1 LYTFNLVLVY
11 HFLSYLYIF
20 LMKKTVLFFSLF
32 LLSHFAFSQVFW
44 TETFGT
50 GCNQLQLANG
60 FNSGNGVWTI
70 ASTGLNQ
77 TFSNFWYVS
86 ATESGMGV
94 GNCGAG
100 CLGTGTT
107 NRTLHIGN
115 VTGSPLAAIFCPT
128 GDCGAAYDAGVGTNS
143 VTTNKRAQSP
153 TINCSGKYNIIL
165 NFNYI
170 MGANP
175 PTDAA
180 TVMYFDGA
188 TWTQI
193 SAPPSTNNA
202 SCGGQGLWTA
212 YSVALPASANNNPS
226 VKVGFNWVN
235 IDGNLAATDPSFAV
249 DDIKL
254 SITPLSPTLTLPSP
268 VCEAN
273 VINASYSSTLA
284 LTYSWTA
291 TSANVVFSPS
301 NSGTTAI
308 SFTAPGTYTVS
319 LTVCSGTTCSTAT
332 SSVQVIATPTINVT
346 ASPTVIC
353 SPGSSTLTASGGPSA
368 TSYSWTVSSG
378 PAITNTNIAVVSP
391 TATTN
396 YTVLTSVPGCTT
408 GVAFNIPVSP
418 KPTLTVT
425 PNSGICNGQTINLT
439 SNGGAT
445 YTWSPASS
453 LNTPNGS
460 VVTASPTVTTT
471 YTVTGYDGVCT
482 NTAVVTVTVNASA
495 SVTVTPTNTTICS
508 GQSANLVASGGSS
521 YTWTASSGANPANLA
536 SVSVSPT
543 TTTTYTVLTGIGT
556 CTAAAI
562 VSVSVAPIFTLS
574 VTPSNTTICGGGSG
588 TSLTGAGGVSYTWTP
603 ATGLSSTTGANVTAN
618 PTVSTSYT
626 LLGSNGV
633 CTNSATATVSVI
645 IVNATITAS
654 SINYCTGVSPV
665 SLTGSG
671 GTTYSWSPATGLSST
686 TGSVVSATPSV
697 TTIYSLTASTGACSS
712 VKTITITVPATSSIS
727 VISSGTI
734 ICTGSAGSTLTA
746 SGASTYTW
754 MPGSVMTASNVVNPS
769 VTTTYTVNGQ
779 TAAGCIAFPATI
791 TVSVAPSITP
801 TLTASSATV
810 CLTKTIS
817 INATPTGAG
826 ITYTWSPSS
835 AIQGSINT
843 SSIIA
848 KPTTSATVIYTL
860 TLSNG
865 SCVSTKTISIQV
877 FNCDPPIV
885 SFTTLT
891 NNSICTG
898 GCVTFTSTTSGST
911 PIAYQWVVPGGT
923 PSTSTLVNPQICFN
937 TAGNYTVGLI
947 ATNAYGVDTLIIS
960 NFINV
965 ADTPSVVKAFGDTL
979 IKIGHTTPISA
990 TGATTYYWTPDNGS
1004 VACSTCSNTIA
1015 QPTVTTQYIVI
1026 GYNSQYCYRQDT
1038 ITVSVDDVCDDFF
1051 VPNVFSPNGD
1061 GLNESV
1067 NVHGLCIS
1075 TFNLQM
1081 YNRWGEKVFETSDK
1095 TVGWDGTFKGKPMD
1109 TGVFM
1114 YKVNGVTLDGKLFLI
1129 KGNVTLLR

>member
-1 LYTFNLVLVY
+1 
-11 HFLSYLYIF
+11 
-20 LMKKTVLFFSLF
+20 MKKTGLFISLLF
-32 LLSHFAFSQVFW
+32 MTQFTFSQVFW

-50 GCNQLQLANG
+50 GCNQNQLANG
-60 FNSGNGVWTI
+60 FNSGNGIWTI

-77 TFSNFWYVS
+77 SFSNFWYVS
-86 ATESGMGV
+86 ATESGMGI
-94 GNCGAG
+94 GNCGDG

-115 VTGSPLAAIFCPT
+115 VTGSPSAIFCPT
-128 GDCGAAYDAGVGTNS
+128 GDCGASYDAGFGTNS

-153 TINCSGKYNIIL
+153 TINCAGKSNITL
-165 NFNYI
+165 NFSYI

-180 TVMYFDGA
+180 TVMYFDGV
-188 TWTQI
+188 TWTQV

-235 IDGNLAATDPSFAV
+235 IDGNVAATDPSFAV
-249 DDIKL
+249 DDITL
-254 SITPLSPTLTLPSP
+254 SVASVTPTLTLPSP

-273 VINASYSSTLA
+273 VINTSFSSTLA
-284 LTYSWTA
+284 LTYSWSA
-291 TSANVVFSPS
+291 TSANVVFSPA

-319 LTVCSGTTCSTAT
+319 LTVCSGTTCSTA
-332 SSVQVIATPTINVT
+332 SSSIQVIATPTINVT
-346 ASPTVIC
+346 ASPTVVC

-368 TSYSWTVSSG
+368 ASYSWTASSG

-408 GVAFNIPVSP
+408 GVTFNVPVSP
-418 KPTLTVT
+418 SPTITVT
-425 PNSGICNGQTINLT
+425 PNSGICTGQTINLT
-439 SNGGAT
+439 SGGGAT

-453 LNTPNGS
+453 LNTSNGS
-460 VVTASPTVTTT
+460 AVIASPTVTTT
-471 YTVTGYDGVCT
+471 YTVTGFNGVCT
-482 NTAVVTVTVNASA
+482 NTVAVTVTVNASA
-495 SVTVTPTNTTICS
+495 SVTVTPTNTTICA
-508 GQSANLVASGGSS
+508 GQSANLTASGGSG

-536 SVSVSPT
+536 NVTVSPT
-543 TTTTYTVLTGIGT
+543 TTTTYTVLTGAGT
-556 CTAAAI
+556 CTATA
-562 VSVSVAPIFTLS
+562 VTSVSVAPIFTLTA
-574 VTPSNTTICGGGSG
+574 TPSNTTICNGGAG
-588 TSLTGAGGVSYTWTP
+588 TGLMGAGGVSYTWSP

-618 PTVSTSYT
+618 PTVSTTYT
-626 LLGSNGV
+626 LLGSNSV
-633 CTNSATATVSVI
+633 CTNSVTATVSVTI
-645 IVNATITAS
+645 INATITAS
-654 SINYCTGVSPV
+654 SINYCTGAAPV

-671 GTTYSWSPATGLSST
+671 GTTYSWSPSAGLST
-686 TGSVVSATPSV
+686 TSGPVVSATPSV
-697 TTIYSLTASTGACSS
+697 TTVYSLTATTGACSS

-727 VISSGTI
+727 VVSTGTLICSGS
-734 ICTGSAGSTLTA
+734 TGTTLTA

-754 MPGSVMTASNVVNPS
+754 MPGSVTTASNAVNPPS
-769 VTTTYTVNGQ
+769 STTYTVGGQ
-779 TAAGCIAFPATI
+779 TAAGCIAFPAVI

-801 TLTASSATV
+801 TLTASSTSV

-817 INATPTGAG
+817 IIAAPTGAG

-843 SSIIA
+843 SSIVA
-848 KPTTSATVIYTL
+848 KPTTTATIIYTL

-865 SCVSTKTISIQV
+865 SCASTKTISIQV

-891 NNSICTG
+891 NDSICTG
-898 GCVTFTSTTSGST
+898 GCVTFTSTTSGSA
-911 PIAYQWVVPGGT
+911 PITYQWVIPGGT
-923 PSTSTLVNPQICFN
+923 PPTSTLVNPQICFN
-937 TAGNYTVGLI
+937 TSGNYTVGLI
-947 ATNAYGVDTLIIS
+947 ATNLYGTDTLIIS

-990 TGATTYYWTPDNGS
+990 IGATTYYWTPDNGS
-1004 VACSTCSNTIA
+1004 LACSTCSNTIA

-1026 GYNSQYCYRQDT
+1026 GYNSPYCYRQDT
-1038 ITVSVDDVCDDFF
+1038 ITIKVDNVCDDFF

-1061 GLNESV
+1061 GLNETI
-1067 NVHGLCIS
+1067 NVHGLCIA

-1095 TVGWDGTFKGKPMD
+1095 TIGWDGTYKGKTMD

-1114 YKVNGVTLDGKLFLI
+1114 YKVEGITIQGKSFSV